1 MSKENRKEINLD
13 QAADVNGGMLSVN
26 IIDGTAVLQVR
37 DDNYQVFKQ
46 YTILKSG
53 REVSNLLQTMYW
65 DMDEGHRDEQM
76 IAYLEE
82 NGYI

>member
-13 QAADVNGGMLSVN
+13 QAANVNGGMLSVN

-53 REVSNLLQTMYW
+53 REVSQLLQTKYW